1 MIEMEDLMKPFLKD
15 GKSLLIAYDQGLEHG
30 PSADF
35 DDRNVNP
42 QFIMD
47 TAEKGEFSGLVFQKG
62 CAEKY
67 YKASSGIPLI
77 VKVNGKSNLT
87 TGDVI
92 SRQVCS
98 VEEAISLG
106 AKGIGY
112 TIYAGSSY
120 ESEMF
125 KEFGRIEEEAHKK
138 DLPAISWVYPRGGKV
153 PELGGDS
160 TKETVAYAARIGME
174 LGADAVKIKYP
185 GNVEDFKWAVAAAG
199 KSHVFMSGGPKTET
213 DEDFLKL
220 VTGVM
225 DAGATGVAVGRNVWQ
240 HSDPLSIT
248 QKLKEVIFEGKRVV

>member
-35 DDRNVNP
+35 DERNVNP

-47 TAEKGEFSGLVFQKG
+47 IAEKGEFSGLVFQKG

-77 VKVNGKSNLT
+77 VKVNGKSNLG
-87 TGDVI
+87 TGAVI

-120 ESEMF
+120 ESDMF

-153 PELGGDS
+153 QELGGDS

-185 GNVEDFKWAVAAAG
+185 GNAEDFKWAVASAG
-199 KSHVFMSGGPKTET
+199 KAHVFMSGGPKTGT
-213 DEDFLKL
+213 DEDFLKI

-240 HSDPLSIT
+240 HPDPLSIT
-248 QKLKEVIFEGKRVV
+248 RKIKEVIFKGTRIV